1 MLLLLLCQAQQEH
14 LLGAKSSPI
23 FLCTTWHDG
32 DLICLKFLGIMI
44 VEGIIL
50 KKKKTIEAWTRDS
63 LTVAALSRLVSD
75 TWGNQEPAPKKE
87 SLQYLS

>member
-23 FLCTTWHDG
+23 FLCTTWHNG

-50 KKKKTIEAWTRDS
+50 KKKKIEVWTRDS
-63 LTVAALSRLVSD
+63 LTVAALSMLVSD
-75 TWGNQEPAPKKE
+75 TWRNQEPAPKKE